1 MVTRKCPPSEL
12 AELKFSKLPLNLP
25 LTAAPSC
32 PPLGHSANRTFSQEQ
47 TSTGS
52 GYLQVVVFF
61 PSQELDTLGSEGLVV
76 LTW

>member
-1 MVTRKCPPSEL
+1 MVTGKCPPSEL
-12 AELKFSKLPLNLP
+12 AELKFCKLPRILP
-25 LTAAPSC
+25 LTAAPGF

-61 PSQELDTLGSEGLVV
+61 PSQELDTLGRGWLVV
-76 LTW
+76 LT